1 MNLTQEKIKSWKI
14 DGEVELGIRGGS
26 KGHGDG
32 NQVWR
37 EQVSKR
43 GLRFRMEIGKGAS
56 LVTTWRPGKE
66 KDTGSLGGGR
76 GGPSLDSY
84 ERKIQRVKWPPHIFK
99 QDFQGREANIN
110 PPTKPSTKNLSYLQ
124 NVHG

>member
-1 MNLTQEKIKSWKI
+1 MISHPRWMER
-14 DGEVELGIRGGS
+14 ERGKRQDKEGNR
-26 KGHGDG
+26 DG